1 MRKNINR
8 LAYTMQFKFAQAWKI
23 SQKKAFPPTI
33 RHVQSLVVYKS
44 INGAELIWL

>member
-8 LAYTMQFKFAQAWKI
+8 LTYTMQFKFAQAWKI
-23 SQKKAFPPTI
+23 SQKKAFPPPTT

-44 INGAELIWL
+44 INRTELI